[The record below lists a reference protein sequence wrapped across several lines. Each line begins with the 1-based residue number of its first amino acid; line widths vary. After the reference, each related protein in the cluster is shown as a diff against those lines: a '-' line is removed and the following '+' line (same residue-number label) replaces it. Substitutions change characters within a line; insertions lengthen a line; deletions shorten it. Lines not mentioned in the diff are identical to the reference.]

1 LQPLHPGTK
10 PKATANGTTTDD
22 LSSQARKDSSLNLEL
37 RRNIYSTDARFK
49 TKSVEPEQAAMAA
62 SEAAS
67 GESRP
72 RTTYTSDVSGVDL
85 PGVRYQ
91 SIKDPSYNISES
103 EYREG
108 RFPNNLTSGD
118 FIRVEESPFKHGT
131 DEPWSD
137 QETLRLLEGLEMYD
151 DDWDKIEEHVG
162 TRSREQC
169 IAAFLQLPIEDQ
181 YLGHAQVDAGPLQ
194 YAKIPFSRGDNP
206 VMSVVAFLASV
217 VDPKVAAAAAQST
230 ISELKASLRNKAEGG
245 ADKAEEKGASMAID
259 GGAEASEKPATSGAK
274 GELERA
280 ATTALSAAAAKA
292 HVLATQDDRELER
305 LVRELV
311 DAQVKKL
318 ELKLAHFDELE
329 SILEAERREVE
340 QARQQLYDERLEVAK
355 QWSKIREAAQKIAS
369 GQAVSPQ
376 ELAGVTTSA
385 AAASKESA
393 VRPVEGD
400 ASSMMAGG
408 TLSGMT

>member
-1 LQPLHPGTK
+1 
-10 PKATANGTTTDD
+10 
-22 LSSQARKDSSLNLEL
+22 
-37 RRNIYSTDARFK
+37 
-49 TKSVEPEQAAMAA
+49 
-62 SEAAS
+62 
-67 GESRP
+67 
-72 RTTYTSDVSGVDL
+72 
-85 PGVRYQ
+85 VRYQ

-103 EYREG
+103 EYHEG

-137 QETLRLLEGLEMYD
+137 QETLRLLEGLEMYE

-181 YLGHAQVDAGPLQ
+181 YLGHAQADAGPLQ
-194 YAKIPFSRGDNP
+194 YSRIPFSRGDNP
-206 VMSVVAFLASV
+206 VMSVVAFLASI

-230 ISELKASLRNKAEGG
+230 VDELKANLRSKAAEGG
-245 ADKAEEKGASMAID
+245 GANKSEEKDESMVVD
-259 GGAEASEKPATSGAK
+259 GDVETPEKPVAK

-318 ELKLAHFDELE
+318 ELKMAHFDELE

-355 QWSKIREAAQKIAS
+355 QWTKVREAAQKIAS

-376 ELAGVTTSA
+376 ELVGVTTSA
-385 AAASKESA
+385 AAAGKALA

-400 ASSMMAGG
+400 VSSLAGS
-408 TLSGMT
+408 TALSTMI